1 VLKNRIIPCLDV
13 KNGRVVKGIN
23 FVNLVDAGDP
33 VEQAKIY
40 DEQGADELCF
50 LDITASNENRNIILD
65 TVKKTAEKCF
75 IPLTVGGGVRTLEDI
90 RNLLLAGADKVSINT
105 AAVNNKNLVKESS
118 EKFGSQCIVVAVDA
132 KKVQE
137 NKWEIFTHGGRKSTG
152 IDALKFVEKMESL
165 GAGEILLTSMDRD
178 GTKKGY
184 DLDLT
189 KKVSNLVNIPV
200 IASGGVGSLEH
211 LHQGIKIGKA
221 NAVLAAS
228 IFHFGEFSIQDAKK
242 YLDSMGIPVRIRKMF
257 KTLEEL
263 ITIIRQRKGSSVEE
277 SYTNK
282 LLNDKKLS
290 IEKVKEEIAEL
301 IDAIEKNTNKVH
313 EAADVLY
320 HLMVLLEANG
330 IKIDDVM
337 DELKKWQKK

>member
-1 VLKNRIIPCLDV
+1 MLKNRIIPCLDV

-23 FVNLVDAGDP
+23 FVDLVDAGDP

-75 IPLTVGGGVRTLEDI
+75 MPLTVGGGVRTLEDI
-90 RNLLLAGADKVSINT
+90 RSLLLAGADKVS
-105 AAVNNKNLVKESS
+105 A

-132 KKVQE
+132 KKIKE
-137 NKWEIFTHGGRKSTG
+137 NKWEIFTHGGRKTTG
-152 IDALKFVEKMESL
+152 IDTLKFVEKMESM

-200 IASGGVGSLEH
+200 IASGGVGSLDH

-221 NAVLAAS
+221 SAVLAAS
-228 IFHFGEFSIQDAKK
+228 IFHFGEHTIQEAKQ
-242 YLDSMGIPVRIRKMF
+242 YLDSKGIPVRI
-257 KTLEEL
+257 
-263 ITIIRQRKGSSVEE
+263 
-277 SYTNK
+277 
-282 LLNDKKLS
+282 
-290 IEKVKEEIAEL
+290 
-301 IDAIEKNTNKVH
+301 
-313 EAADVLY
+313 
-320 HLMVLLEANG
+320 
-330 IKIDDVM
+330 
-337 DELKKWQKK
+337 

>member
-1 VLKNRIIPCLDV
+1 MLKNRIIPCLDV

-23 FVNLVDAGDP
+23 FVDLVDAGDP

-50 LDITASNENRNIILD
+50 LDITASSENRNILLD
-65 TVKKTAEKCF
+65 IVKKTAEKCF
-75 IPLTVGGGVRTLEDI
+75 MPLTVGGGVRTLEDI

-105 AAVNNKNLVKESS
+105 AAVNNKNLVKESA
-118 EKFGSQCIVVAVDA
+118 EKFGSQCIVIAVDA
-132 KKVQE
+132 KKIKE
-137 NKWEIFTHGGRKSTG
+137 NKWEIFTHGGRISTG
-152 IDALKFVEKMESL
+152 IDALKFVEKMEL
-165 GAGEILLTSMDRD
+165 MGAGEILLTSMDRD

-200 IASGGVGSLEH
+200 IASGGVGNLEH
-211 LHQGIKIGKA
+211 LQQGIKIGKA

-242 YLDSMGIPVRIRKMF
+242 YLDSKGIPVRIWDML

-263 ITIIRQRKGSSVEE
+263 ISVIRRRKESSAEE
-277 SYTNK
+277 SYTKK
-282 LLNDKKLS
+282 LLNDKNLS
-290 IEKVKEEIAEL
+290 VEKIKEEIAEL
-301 IDAIEKNTNKVH
+301 IDAIGKNSNKIH

-330 IKIDDVM
+330 IKIEDVM
-337 DELKKWQKK
+337 AELKKRQKW